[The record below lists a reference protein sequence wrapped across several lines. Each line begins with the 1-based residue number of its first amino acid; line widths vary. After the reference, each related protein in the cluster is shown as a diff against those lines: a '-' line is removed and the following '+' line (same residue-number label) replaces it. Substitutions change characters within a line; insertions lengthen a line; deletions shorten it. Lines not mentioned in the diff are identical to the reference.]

1 MVRKNSISSASE
13 LKGLR
18 EVDQREEI
26 PQSPVHPLDAPPCL
40 TSRPSKQHNP
50 MPEEVLPQHC
60 RNPNRASWRM
70 AIFQLR

>member
-1 MVRKNSISSASE
+1 MVGKNSISSAPE

-26 PQSPVHPLDAPPCL
+26 RQSPVRPPDAPPCL

-50 MPEEVLPQHC
+50 LPEEIPPQHC
-60 RNPNRASWRM
+60 RNPNRAS
-70 AIFQLR
+70 